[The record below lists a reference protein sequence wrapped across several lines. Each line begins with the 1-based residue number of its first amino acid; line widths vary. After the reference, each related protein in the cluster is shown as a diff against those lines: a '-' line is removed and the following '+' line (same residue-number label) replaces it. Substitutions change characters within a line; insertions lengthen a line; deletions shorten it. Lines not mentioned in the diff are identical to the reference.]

1 MVCVWG
7 RGDSAPAQADADSL
21 CVLGQEEEGGCA
33 GWSWCP
39 GLHVTLRV
47 QCWGL
52 GTDWVAQHQAAHD

>member
-1 MVCVWG
+1 MVCVCVG
-7 RGDSAPAQADADSL
+7 ETAPQPRL

-33 GWSWCP
+33 GWPWCP

-52 GTDWVAQHQAAHD
+52 GTDWVAQHQAAHG